1 MANLTKYLKPY
12 TKEVVIGPIF
22 KLIEAIFELIVPLV
36 MAKIIDVGIKNSD
49 MPYILKMGAV
59 MIGLGILGWCS
70 ALVCQYS
77 AAKASQGFGTQL
89 RSALYRHINS
99 FSHREIDT
107 MGVPSL
113 ITRMTNDIN
122 ALQLAVAML
131 IRLVVRCPFLVIG
144 ATIMSM
150 MIDIKLSLIFLAS
163 IPLIGGTIY
172 LIMHKSVPF
181 FRNMQKSLDKVSK
194 ITRENLEGVRVVRAF
209 NRQKTENQRFDEEM
223 DTLTGISIASGKIS
237 SALNPMTY
245 VIVNLAI
252 VLIIWFGGHQVNS
265 GDLTQGQIVA
275 LVNYMSQILMALM
288 AFANVIVIF
297 TKAQASQNRVSEV
310 LDIQSTIFNKADNKA
325 DKSVNQNADK
335 VAFCD
340 AGLSYEKDG
349 EYALE
354 SISFTVKSGQLVGII
369 GGTGCGK
376 TSLINLIPRFYDVT
390 VGQVLVDGI
399 DVREENLKV
408 LRQKI
413 GIVPQEAVLFSGTL
427 RENMNMGKEN
437 ATDEEI
443 ARALRVAQA
452 EEFVA
457 KWPNRYDTKIEQG
470 GRNLS
475 GGQKQRLCLARALIK
490 NPEILIL
497 DDSASAL
504 DYATDLAL
512 RRAIRKECHNMTVF
526 LVSQRANT
534 IRDSDKIIVLDD
546 GHIDSMGT
554 HEELIKTS
562 ELYAEIC
569 ASQENNG
576 DFDSAKEG
584 GLA

>member
-1 MANLTKYLKPY
+1 
-12 TKEVVIGPIF
+12 
-22 KLIEAIFELIVPLV
+22 
-36 MAKIIDVGIKNSD
+36 
-49 MPYILKMGAV
+49 
-59 MIGLGILGWCS
+59 
-70 ALVCQYS
+70 VCQYS

-99 FSHREIDT
+99 FSHHEIDT

-122 ALQLAVAML
+122 QLQLAVAML
-131 IRLVVRCPFLVIG
+131 IRLVVRSPFLVIG

-150 MIDIKLSLIFLAS
+150 MIDLKLSLVFLAS

-172 LIMHKSVPF
+172 LIMTKSVPF

-209 NRQKTENQRFDEEM
+209 NRQKSENERFEKET
-223 DTLTGISIASGKIS
+223 DTLTHISIASGKIS

-252 VLIIWFGGHQVNS
+252 VLIIWFGGYQVNS
-265 GDLTQGQIVA
+265 GLLSQGQIVA

-288 AFANVIVIF
+288 AIANVIVIF
-297 TKAQASQNRVSEV
+297 TKAQASQTRVCEV
-310 LDIQSTIFNKADNKA
+310 FDVNSTIVDKKGVAERQST
-325 DKSVNQNADK
+325 SQNVDK
-335 VAFCD
+335 VAFCNVC
-340 AGLSYEKDG
+340 LSYDKDG

-354 SISFTVKSGQLVGII
+354 SINFSVKQGQMIGII

-376 TSLINLIPRFYDVT
+376 TSLIHLIPRFYDVT
-390 VGQVLVDGI
+390 SGKVLVDGT
-399 DVREENLKV
+399 DVREEKLKT

-413 GIVPQEAVLFSGTL
+413 ALVPQEAVLFSGSL
-427 RENMNMGKEN
+427 RDNMNMGKYD

-443 ARALRVAQA
+443 KMALSVAQA
-452 EEFVA
+452 EEFVS
-457 KWPNRYDTKIEQG
+457 KWPQKYDTKIEQG

-475 GGQKQRLCLARALIK
+475 GGQKQRLCIARALIK

-504 DYATDLAL
+504 DFATDLAL
-512 RRAIRKECHNMTVF
+512 RRAIKKNCHGMTVF

-534 IRDSDKIIVLDD
+534 ISDCDKIIVLDD
-546 GHIDSMGT
+546 GLISAIGT
-554 HEELIKTS
+554 HEELIKTC

-569 ASQENNG
+569 SSQENSG
-576 DFDSAKEG
+576 DFDSTKG
-584 GLA
+584 GKLA